1 MDEVLDNPV
10 YNGLCSGDAHLAF
23 GTPTAKYFEEV
34 VSPFAGLDENDKTA
48 FRDLALLLPP
58 GRVIFYA
65 TRQTIVPPPGW
76 QLLREVKGLQ
86 FVHVGEPAPGPV
98 EGLVSLNDNN
108 AGEMVELA
116 TLTKPGPF
124 NLRTH
129 EFGHYFGVFQQDRL
143 VAMAGQRFHPGNY
156 SEISAVCTHP
166 DHLGRGYASLLIQHQ
181 LVLIRQ
187 QNRIPFL
194 HVRDDNSRA
203 ISLYLRLGFI
213 QNGSMNFYILRRS

>member
-1 MDEVLDNPV
+1 M
-10 YNGLCSGDAHLAF
+10 
-23 GTPTAKYFEEV
+23 
-34 VSPFAGLDENDKTA
+34 
-48 FRDLALLLPP
+48 
-58 GRVIFYA
+58 
-65 TRQTIVPPPGW
+65 
-76 QLLREVKGLQ
+76 
-86 FVHVGEPAPGPV
+86 
-98 EGLVSLNDNN
+98 SLNDNN